1 MDWLR
6 LNPHDAIARW
16 RRWER
21 CWTSSRHGRPSSW
34 DFAVKKPPQKIFFF
48 KNSTYTKIVIIY
60 IYYIQYIIHQKH
72 HTKIVVKLFSLNRF
86 DHFGGDYFID
96 AYIYKTETSILDCN
110 KKHQKNECS
119 EVQHQIINNW
129 WQVSR
134 CRSGIHFWW
143 YMQSMGTLKS
153 LNSNI
158 SQQWDVWMLV
168 KENCIITTFYIT
180 MYLHKFTHIYIQYI
194 TFVYINCLDPL
205 MTLSC
210 DPIEVSFSWEKHPV
224 GDLPCSDF
232 PMPWFMCC
240 RIDLRQARVIFG

>member
-48 KNSTYTKIVIIY
+48 SRILHILKLWLYIY

-96 AYIYKTETSILDCN
+96 AYIYIKQKQAYLTATRNTKKMSVQKFSTRSSTTDGKFHAADLGYTFDDTCN
-110 KKHQKNECS
+110 QWALWNLWTATYYSNEMFECS
-119 EVQHQIINNW
+119 
-129 WQVSR
+129 S
-134 CRSGIHFWW
+134 
-143 YMQSMGTLKS
+143 K
-153 LNSNI
+153 
-158 SQQWDVWMLV
+158 
-168 KENCIITTFYIT
+168 
-180 MYLHKFTHIYIQYI
+180 
-194 TFVYINCLDPL
+194 
-205 MTLSC
+205 
-210 DPIEVSFSWEKHPV
+210 
-224 GDLPCSDF
+224 
-232 PMPWFMCC
+232 
-240 RIDLRQARVIFG
+240 RIA